1 MAAIKLRLHLIQ
13 ILQIYTFL
21 NNISEELN
29 GSITLIKL
37 VVAECVWSVCAVG
50 KLKSKVINR

>member
-1 MAAIKLRLHLIQ
+1 MAAIKLRFHLIQ

-21 NNISEELN
+21 NISEELN
-29 GSITLIKL
+29 GTITLIKL